1 MAINVPYTKLQLL
14 VAGMSASSKM
24 NALGEEVIDDL
35 ANRLNAIS
43 SGDPAEFN
51 KAVAASNGITVL
63 DLINSPNMAL
73 MQDDHRERCLHK
85 AVDILKSLG
94 FTDEEAWAIMLAD
107 KIEAL

>member
-14 VAGMSASSKM
+14 IAGMSASSKM
-24 NALGEEVIDDL
+24 NALGEEVLDDL
-35 ANRLNAIS
+35 ANKLNAIS

-51 KAVAASNGITVL
+51 KEVAASNGITVL

-73 MQDDHRERCLHK
+73 MQEEYRGHCLYK
-85 AVDILKSLG
+85 AVNILKTLG
-94 FTDEEAWAIMLAD
+94 FTEEEAWAIMLAD